1 MIVGDRKPIETIMS
15 YLEGSENILLAG
27 CHGCVT
33 VCCTGGQKEVD
44 VLASIIE
51 LARMRKHK
59 ACKITKITL
68 ERQCDPEFL
77 VDLIEKAKDNDV
89 ILSMACGAGVQL
101 VAEKVGAKRVFPAID
116 TNFIGAIQE
125 KGFWSERCQ
134 TCGDCKLALTGGI
147 CPVAMCAKGI
157 LNGPCGGAQDG
168 KCETSKERDCAWVM
182 IVKRLTKQGKLSNLV
197 NITPARDFAKQSH
210 PARQV
215 NEAYVK
221 PKAEPAHSR

>member
-1 MIVGDRKPIETIMS
+1 MIVGERKPIETILS
-15 YLEGSENILLAG
+15 YIEGSENILLTG

-44 VLASIIE
+44 VLASVLE
-51 LARMRKHK
+51 LARRRKSQT
-59 ACKITKITL
+59 CKITKMMM

-77 VDLIEKAKDNDV
+77 DEAVAKANDFDV

-101 VAEKVGAKRVFPAID
+101 LAEKVGAKRVFPTID

-147 CPVAMCAKGI
+147 CPITRCAKSL
-157 LNGPCGGAQDG
+157 LNGPCGGSRDG
-168 KCETSKERDCAWVM
+168 ICEVNAETKCGWQLIVDRLEALGCLDQYET
-182 IVKRLTKQGKLSNLV
+182 IL
-197 NITPARDFAKQSH
+197 
-210 PARQV
+210 
-215 NEAYVK
+215 
-221 PKAEPAHSR
+221 EPADWSKSRDGGLRKLLREDLK

>member
-1 MIVGDRKPIETIMS
+1 MIVGERKPIETIMS

-51 LARMRKHK
+51 LARMRKHEP
-59 ACKITKITL
+59 CKITKMTQ

-77 VDLIEKAKDNDV
+77 VDLTEKAKDNDV

-116 TNFIGAIQE
+116 TNFIGAVQE

-147 CPVAMCAKGI
+147 CPVTRCAKS
-157 LNGPCGGAQDG
+157 LMNGPCGGSRNGICEINADIACGWQLIVDRLEATGCMDQYETIMEPVDWSKSRDG
-168 KCETSKERDCAWVM
+168 GLR
-182 IVKRLTKQGKLSNLV
+182 KLVREDL
-197 NITPARDFAKQSH
+197 K
-210 PARQV
+210 
-215 NEAYVK
+215 
-221 PKAEPAHSR
+221 